1 MEGFEAIQ
9 QADQSEG
16 EAYSV
21 TISDRDMICR
31 TNRKAPLTRLQ
42 QHTKLMAYNQGLG

>member
-21 TISDRDMICR
+21 TISDRDM
-31 TNRKAPLTRLQ
+31 TLQ
-42 QHTKLMAYNQGLG
+42 N